1 MNLAENKIY
10 VLAGTPG
17 VGKST
22 ILREFKKIKPQF
34 QVINFG
40 DVMFDI
46 AKENFK
52 LKEGGEITN
61 RDEIRQLSSPN
72 FKKLQNRVVRHLA
85 KIQSSF
91 ILNTHASVKTVDG
104 YHPGLPR
111 YVLEQLPI
119 DCFIYIHAPLEQ
131 IIERRNNDN
140 SRKRDV
146 ETIEDLM
153 EHDEMN
159 RNYLASYSMFCNSPV
174 KFLVNA
180 EGSLD
185 KCVNELCK
193 LLE

>member
-1 MNLAENKIY
+1 MNKRKIY

-22 ILREFKKIKPQF
+22 ILREFKKVQSNFK
-34 QVINFG
+34 VINFG

-46 AKENFK
+46 AKEKFK
-52 LKEGGEITN
+52 LDN
-61 RDEIRQLSSPN
+61 RDEIRMLATED
-72 FKKLQNRVVRHLA
+72 FRKLQSRVVRKLA
-85 KIQSSF
+85 AVESSY

-104 YHPGLPR
+104 YYPGLPR

-119 DCFIYIHAPLEQ
+119 ECFIYIHAPLNE
-131 IIERRNNDN
+131 IVERRNKDK

-146 ETIEDLM
+146 EDIGALR

-180 EGSLD
+180 NNQLE
-185 KCVNELCK
+185 KCVDDLCD
-193 LLE
+193 LIR

>member
-1 MNLAENKIY
+1 LSDRKIY

-22 ILREFKKIKPQF
+22 ILKEFKRVKPKF
-34 QVINFG
+34 NVINFG

-46 AKENFK
+46 AKEKFK
-52 LKEGGEITN
+52 LNN
-61 RDEIRQLSSPN
+61 RDEIRMLETED
-72 FKKLQNRVVRHLA
+72 FRMLQSRVVRKLA
-85 KIQSSF
+85 TYESSF

-104 YHPGLPR
+104 YYPGLPR

-119 DCFIYIHAPLEQ
+119 ECFIYIHAPLSE
-131 IIERRNNDN
+131 IIERRNKDK

-146 ETIEDLM
+146 ENIEDLR

-180 EGSLD
+180 DGQLH
-185 KCVNELCK
+185 KCVDALCNLIK
-193 LLE
+193 

>member
-1 MNLAENKIY
+1 LRDRKIY
-10 VLAGTPG
+10 VVAGTPG

-22 ILREFKKIKPQF
+22 ILKYFKKNKPSF

-46 AKENFK
+46 AREKFK
-52 LKEGGEITN
+52 LKN
-61 RDEIRQLSSPN
+61 RDEIRMLETED
-72 FKKLQNRVVRHLA
+72 FRMLQSRVVRKLA
-85 KIQSSF
+85 AVESSY

-104 YHPGLPR
+104 YYPGLPR

-119 DCFIYIHAPLEQ
+119 ECFVYIHAPLKE
-131 IIERRNNDN
+131 IIERRDKDK

-146 ETIEDLM
+146 ETIDDLR

-180 EGSLD
+180 NNQLE
-185 KCVNELCK
+185 KCVDDLCNLIK
-193 LLE
+193 